1 METLKKGVIGI
12 SYQFRE
18 RELYFL
24 LLHRKK
30 RLEQDWI
37 GWEFPKGT
45 VEEDAIK
52 GKSLYQNMKDEA
64 KEEANIVKSNIRPL
78 MHNGKHYTYEYVFYR
93 PPETIKKLMFVYLIN
108 VDRSEEIRVNGIEHD
123 RFMWRNYGYTKLFL
137 KKYNLKRTLEIAK
150 KVITGKYSY

>member
-1 METLKKGVIGI
+1 MEILKKGVVGI

-18 RELYFL
+18 RKLYFL

-30 RLEQDWI
+30 RIEPDWT

-45 VEEDAIK
+45 VE

-64 KEEANIVKSNIRPL
+64 KEEANIVKSNIKSL
-78 MHNGKHYTYEYVFYR
+78 MYNGKHYTYEYVFYR
-93 PPETIKKLMFVYLIN
+93 PNETIKKLMYVFLIN

-123 RFMWRNYGYTKLFL
+123 RFMWRNYGYSMD
-137 KKYNLKRTLEIAK
+137 YLKRENLRRALRIAR

>member
-45 VEEDAIK
+45 VEEDTIE

-78 MHNGKHYTYEYVFYR
+78 MYNGKHYTYEYVFYR
-93 PPETIKKLMFVYLIN
+93 PSETIKKLMFVYLIN

-137 KKYNLKRTLEIAK
+137 KKYNLKRALEIAK